1 MLVKGNAFFKLLE
14 FYDSYRKNFYKK
26 TCNLS
31 VNVQIHLTLFMKFI
45 MTRTKTKTELFG
57 ASW

>member
-26 TCNLS
+26 TWNLS
-31 VNVQIHLTLFMKFI
+31 VNVQITSDFI
-45 MTRTKTKTELFG
+45 HEIYNDSNKNQD
-57 ASW
+57 